1 MHGALAAGLVRACH
15 DLSEGGLAVALA
27 ETCLAGRLGA
37 HVDLA
42 QVPLDELP
50 NGYDPST
57 SALFAESCS
66 RFLVEVN
73 PENAAAFETTLQ
85 GQACAHIGEV
95 SDDGHLC
102 IRGEGV
108 SDLIHLSVQDL
119 ARAFSGAPAAAQNVA
134 PENS

>member
-1 MHGALAAGLVRACH
+1 VHGSLAEGLVRACH

-42 QVPLDELP
+42 RVPLDELP

-66 RFLVEVN
+66 RFLVEVS
-73 PENAAAFETTLQ
+73 PENAAAFEAALQ
-85 GQACAHIGEV
+85 GQIFAHIGDV

-102 IRGEGV
+102 IQDGGG
-108 SDLIHLSVQDL
+108 SNLIRIPVQDL
-119 ARAFSGAPAAAQNVA
+119 VRAFAGAPAQRVA
-134 PENS
+134 PEKS